1 MVNEQ
6 KSSYLF
12 ALTAVILWSTVAS
25 AFKISLRYLTP
36 VQLLFF
42 SSLSSCLVLFLIILV
57 QGKIKQLASLSG
69 RDWLVSVKYGF
80 LNPFLYYLVLFYAYD
95 LLPAQQA
102 QALNYT
108 WAITLTLLSIPFLGQ
123 KIRIADLIAIAIS
136 YAGVVVISTKGN
148 ILALKFDSP
157 LGVGL
162 ALFSTLIWA
171 FYWIAN
177 TKDHREPVVGLLL
190 NFLCSLPMIALYLF
204 ITNGWGVRPEGLIGA
219 VYVGVFEMGITYV
232 LWLMALKRARNTA
245 RIANLIFIS
254 PFLSLVMIHFFVGE
268 KILRS
273 TLIGLVFIITG
284 LSVQSAFKNNPAQ
297 GEP

>member
-1 MVNEQ
+1 MNEQ
-6 KSSYLF
+6 KTSYLF

-42 SSLSSCLVLFLIILV
+42 SSLSSCLLLFLIILF
-57 QGKIKQLASLSG
+57 QGKIKQLSRLSR

-123 KIRIADLIAIAIS
+123 KIRAADLVAITIS

-148 ILALKFDSP
+148 ILALKFESP

-177 TKDHREPVVGLLL
+177 TKDHREPVIGLLL
-190 NFLCSLPMIALYLF
+190 NFLCSLPMIVLYLF
-204 ITNGWGVRPEGLIGA
+204 IVHGWGIRSKGLIGA
-219 VYVGVFEMGITYV
+219 LYVGVFEMGITYV
-232 LWLMALKRARNTA
+232 LWLMALKRAKNTA

-254 PFLSLVMIHFFVGE
+254 PFLSLVMIHFLVGE
-268 KILRS
+268 EILRS

-284 LSVQSAFKNNPAQ
+284 LSVQSAFKSNPAE
-297 GEP
+297 GER